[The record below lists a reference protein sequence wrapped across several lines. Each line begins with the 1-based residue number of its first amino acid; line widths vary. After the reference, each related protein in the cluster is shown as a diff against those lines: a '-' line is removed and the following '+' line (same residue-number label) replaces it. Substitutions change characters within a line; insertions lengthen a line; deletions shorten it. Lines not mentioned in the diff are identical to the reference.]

1 MTNPLLKDSPLPL
14 FEEIKAQHV
23 ESAISEL
30 IELNL
35 NTIEDLVRKTPSPT
49 YENLVLPIETLED
62 NLSKAWSP
70 VGHLNAVVNTPE
82 LRSAYNNCLPKLS
95 EYSTKIGQNQALYNA
110 YVAIESSEMFKQ
122 LSKEQQKVITNALRD
137 FKLQGVALS
146 QEKREAFAN
155 LSQTLATLESQFQD
169 HVMDATD
176 HWYLDIQDSQL
187 LAGLPEQA
195 IKLAKQVAE
204 KAAVTGWRLTLDFP
218 CYQSIITYADNRQLR
233 RQIHEAYF
241 TRASEIGPDGGKFDN
256 TQLME
261 KIVATRHEMAQLLGF
276 ENYAQRSLA
285 KKMAKST
292 EQVLGFLTDLGNRA
306 KPYAQREFAELSAFA
321 KGEYN
326 VEKLEPWDVAYYS
339 EKLRQKRFAI
349 SQETLRPYFP
359 VPKVIAGMFE
369 VVKRLY
375 GLTIKEKKGVQTW
388 HSDVHFYEILDK
400 DNHLRGQFY
409 LDLFARNQ
417 KRGGAWMDEA
427 RVRRKLGQG
436 QYQLPVAYLTCN
448 FRAPVGEMPSLLT
461 HDEVLTLFHEFG
473 HGLHHMLTK
482 MECAGVSGI
491 NGVAWDAVELPS
503 QFMENW
509 CWEKEAL
516 AFISG
521 HYQTNDPL
529 PDDLL
534 EKMHRAKNFQSGMML
549 LRQIEFS
556 LFDFR
561 LHLEYNPEKGARIQ
575 EILQDVRSQFCVTPI
590 APYNRFA
597 HSFGHIFSGG
607 YAAGYYS
614 YLWAEVLSQ
623 DAFSRFE
630 KEGIF
635 NANTGKDFLEKILE
649 KGGSEEPEVLFR
661 DFQGRDPDISALL
674 QHRGLIENNTN

>member
-14 FEEIKAQHV
+14 FKEIQAQDV
-23 ESAISEL
+23 EPAISEL
-30 IELNL
+30 ISRNLHAIDELVAKMKDPTWGSL
-35 NTIEDLVRKTPSPT
+35 IE
-49 YENLVLPIETLED
+49 PIEELDDTLT
-62 NLSKAWSP
+62 KAWSP

-82 LRSAYNNCLPKLS
+82 LRTAYNNCLPKLS
-95 EYSTKIGQNQALYNA
+95 DYGTQVGQNQGLYQAYNA
-110 YVAIESSEMFKQ
+110 LMNSKAFAE

-137 FKLQGVALS
+137 FKLSGVALPLE
-146 QEKREAFAN
+146 QREQFAK
-155 LSQTLATLESQFQD
+155 LSQTLAQLESQFQD

-176 HWYLDIQDSQL
+176 HWHLDVTDSQM

-204 KAAVTGWRLTLDFP
+204 KAGVSGWRITLDFP

-233 RQIHEAYF
+233 KEIHEAYF
-241 TRASEIGPDGGKFDN
+241 TRASDKGPDAGKFDN
-256 TQLME
+256 TKLME
-261 KIVATRHEMAQLLGF
+261 SIVATRHEMAKLLGF
-276 ENYAQRSLA
+276 DNYAQRSLA

-292 EQVLGFLTDLGNRA
+292 EQVITFLQDLASKA
-306 KPYAQREFAELSAFA
+306 KPFAEKEFAELKAFA
-321 KGEYN
+321 KGEYDI
-326 VEKLEPWDVAYYS
+326 EKCEPWDIAYYS

-359 VPKVIAGMFE
+359 VPTVLNGMFE

-375 GLTIKEKKGVQTW
+375 GLQIQEKKDVETW
-388 HSDVHFYEILDK
+388 HPDARFFEIM
-400 DNHLRGQFY
+400 DNKNQLRGQFY
-409 LDLFARNQ
+409 LDLFARSQ

-427 RVRRKLGQG
+427 RVRRRLPNGNLQI
-436 QYQLPVAYLTCN
+436 PVAYLTCN
-448 FRAPVGEMPSLLT
+448 FRAQVGDMPSLLT

-482 MECAGVSGI
+482 VEAAGVSGI

-509 CWEKEAL
+509 CWQKEAL

-521 HYQTNDPL
+521 HYQTHESL

-534 EKMHRAKNFQSGMML
+534 EKMQRARNFQSGMML
-549 LRQIEFS
+549 LRQLEFS

-561 LHLEYNPEKGARIQ
+561 MHLEYNPEKGARVQ
-575 EILQDVRSQFCVTPI
+575 EILDEVREKYSVTPI
-590 APYNRFA
+590 APYNRFQ

-623 DAFSRFE
+623 DAFSKFE
-630 KEGIF
+630 EDGIF
-635 NANTGKDFLEKILE
+635 NTETGQAFLHKILE
-649 KGGSEEPEVLFR
+649 KGGSEEPDVLFR
-661 DFQGRDPDISALL
+661 DFRGRDPDISALL
-674 QHRGLIENNTN
+674 RHRGLVE